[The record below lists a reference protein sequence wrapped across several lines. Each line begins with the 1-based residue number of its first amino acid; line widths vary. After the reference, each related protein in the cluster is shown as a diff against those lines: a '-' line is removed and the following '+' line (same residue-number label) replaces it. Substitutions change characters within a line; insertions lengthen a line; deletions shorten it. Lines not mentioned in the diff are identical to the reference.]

1 MRLWLVLLS
10 SLPLGCKHGLGQGTG
25 RRKGN
30 GFKEKEGRFRIDATK
45 KCFTQ
50 RVVWHWHCCPERL
63 WVPHPWR
70 CPRTGWRGLGQPDL
84 VGGTQPMAMGLELD
98 DLYGPHSVIL

>member
-1 MRLWLVLLS
+1 MALALL
-10 SLPLGCKHGLGQGTG
+10 PREAVGTS
-25 RRKGN
+25 
-30 GFKEKEGRFRIDATK
+30 F
-45 KCFTQ
+45 
-50 RVVWHWHCCPERL
+50 L
-63 WVPHPWR
+63 R